1 MSLAQHPAG
10 PAVPP
15 PNFLFTPQSLADRF
29 EVPVSTIYN
38 WRSKGTGP
46 RGFRVGKFVRYR
58 LEDVQAWE
66 QEQLDKDQLAHAS

>member
-1 MSLAQHPAG
+1 MHASATSDSPRDRLLTPNDLAIYFDLP
-10 PAVPP
+10 
-15 PNFLFTPQSLADRF
+15 L
-29 EVPVSTIYN
+29 STIYS

-66 QEQLDKDQLAHAS
+66 QEQLDKERLAHAG